1 MMPVTIGRACVRA
14 FLQAIAALARECADQ
29 PVLLEDFLRVVN
41 LAPPPSR
48 ACGRRASH
56 VAARPL
62 PRMRRYSALDLLQ

>member
-48 ACGRRASH
+48 ACGRRPA
-56 VAARPL
+56 
-62 PRMRRYSALDLLQ
+62 M